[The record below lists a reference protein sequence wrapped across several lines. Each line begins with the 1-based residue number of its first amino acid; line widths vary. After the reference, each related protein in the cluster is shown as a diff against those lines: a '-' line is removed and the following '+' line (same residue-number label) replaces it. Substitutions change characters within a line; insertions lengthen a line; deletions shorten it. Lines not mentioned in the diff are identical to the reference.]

1 MLSSAFLMKI
11 KNVSV
16 QEPGVNWHM
25 SLAGSK
31 DNELSVL
38 HSTDFCLP
46 ELSFL
51 NRDRYLVTLAV
62 LHYQIF
68 DMVCFTICFSFSNA
82 LTTRASI
89 SWLGWNGMFL

>member
-31 DNELSVL
+31 DDELSVL
-38 HSTDFCLP
+38 HSVDFCLP

-68 DMVCFTICFSFSNA
+68 HMCVSPFAFCSV
-82 LTTRASI
+82 
-89 SWLGWNGMFL
+89 MP